1 MFHIGIED
9 MSMKKK
15 KRDLITWL
23 KQDEDAKTYL
33 LLSVLVIIFVIIM
46 LVLIISDARRCY
58 IEKSNFKDVLDRYYP
73 EYTNFRYAD
82 QADYSFCIG
91 KDSTYLIKSRN
102 CDADPS
108 SFMYKKEKYYICDDE
123 DRNNKNLIIVFKDE
137 GKASAATAVFLDGEK
152 QKSSSIQKIIAGLVI
167 NSQGELEYLE

>member
-33 LLSVLVIIFVIIM
+33 LLSVLVIIMFI
-46 LVLIISDARRCY
+46 LIISDSRWCY
-58 IEKSNFKDVLDRYYP
+58 IEKSNFTDVLDRYYP
-73 EYTNFRYAD
+73 EYTDFKYAD
-82 QADYSFCIG
+82 MADYLLHSE
-91 KDSTYLIKSRN
+91 KNSTYLIKSRN
-102 CDADPS
+102 CDAGPS
-108 SFMYKKEKYYICDDE
+108 SFIYKKEKYYICDDKA
-123 DRNNKNLIIVFKDE
+123 RNNKSLIIVFKDE
-137 GKASAATAVFLDGEK
+137 GKVSAATAVFLDGKK